1 MTSSGIVYAQ
11 GASEKAEHSLVR
23 LDVMNGAIED
33 LALKDASKKGV
44 VDSSDSLAS
53 SEDLPTGKAV
63 ADYVANQIAGKT
75 SIAYVIDSSSSSGAN
90 AEFNKATSS
99 SIDYFDI
106 DSYSSKSLSTVSG
119 ETITCS
125 DMKVGDI
132 VYTKD
137 ADVKDWFLGAKT
149 DSKLTFYQISADTAT
164 LSGYVQKSGSE
175 MTGTLKLKNSDSA
188 LSVSG
193 PADFSSSVTI
203 SGKNFNYS
211 GIEAAAPDSAGAV
224 WFSDSAVKGKP
235 VYDAEFTYNPKSN
248 ELYVGSVVEGGTAL
262 SDKYEA
268 KGHTHDASLKDSAGN
283 DVSSLSAN
291 TKYKL
296 TAGGDS
302 VTFTT
307 PKDSDTHYTNSLA
320 VEVGDV
326 QAVKFSQD
334 ADKTLKLIAGDNV
347 KLSATAGGGEIKIS
361 SSYVDTDTTYS
372 FAEGDDGGTFEVT
385 PSGGKA
391 QTVQT
396 KAWDASIGEADASDA
411 VDQDLKLGSSY
422 KITAGGDSITFKMP
436 ESSTISI
443 ANDGG
448 LKWVDGKLALNVD
461 GSTLAGG
468 SILDDGT
475 VVTPLYVNAVHVTYS
490 ADAIYPV
497 CASGTSGAQLMRI
510 NPNLSMSSSGVLTA
524 AGGFHSEDGNIYT
537 DAGDIYTSSGGVY
550 ATGDIYTSSGDIYVT
565 GQQDIFAESGNI
577 YTSQGDIYATS
588 GNIYAT
594 AGNIDAGGSMSAG
607 TSLTAGTSIT
617 AGTTITAGGE
627 IKGASFDTSSD
638 ARLKENLEPLE
649 RADGLLDMP
658 LYEFDYREGGR
669 HSMGCLAQDLRKI
682 APELVSEGEDGYLQ
696 VKESKLVY
704 YLMLEVKEL
713 RDRLAKLEGRE

>member
-1 MTSSGIVYAQ
+1 MTSGGVVYAQ

-63 ADYVANQIAGKT
+63 ADYIANQIAGKT

-90 AEFNKATSS
+90 AEFNEATSS

-106 DSYSSKSLSTVSG
+106 DSYSSKSLSTVGG
-119 ETITCS
+119 ETVSCS
-125 DMKVGDI
+125 DLKVGDI

-188 LSVSG
+188 LYVSG
-193 PADFSSSVTI
+193 PADFSSGVTI

-211 GIEAAAPDSAGAV
+211 GIETTTTDSARAI
-224 WFSDSAVKGKP
+224 WFSDSTVKGKP
-235 VYDAEFTYNPKSN
+235 VYDAEFTYNPKSD
-248 ELYVGSVVEGGTAL
+248 ELSVGSVVEGGTSL

-268 KGHTHDASLKDSAGN
+268 KGHTHSASLKDSAGN

-291 TKYKL
+291 TEYKL
-296 TAGGDS
+296 TAGGAS

-320 VEVGDV
+320 VEVGGV

-334 ADKTLKLIAGDNV
+334 ADKTLKLTAGDNV
-347 KLSATAGGGEIKIS
+347 ELSATAGGGEIKIS
-361 SSYVDTDTTYS
+361 SSYVDTDTTYD
-372 FAEGDDGGTFEVT
+372 FEGGTDGGTFKVT

-411 VDQDLKLGSSY
+411 VDQDLKLGTSY

-436 ESSTISI
+436 DNTEAAASNITFDKDETAGYTI
-443 ANDGG
+443 GG
-448 LKWVDGKLALNVD
+448 LKEGVKLQNMSIEEIIYKIFHKFNSPSGLTMTLLKSD
-461 GSTLAGG
+461 GSEVQTSCTYTYPNASPTVTVASIKWSVTRGAEESGTLTLSGAA
-468 SILDDGT
+468 SATSD
-475 VVTPLYVNAVHVTYS
+475 VTGDT
-490 ADAIYPV
+490 
-497 CASGTSGAQLMRI
+497 ASGTITLSSPVEISAGSSSKSFALKYAYEDDAGNQQSINASGKSISFTQNYKRYYGTAST
-510 NPNLSMSSSGVLTA
+510 NAPTATEVAEMSSSTMTSKN
-524 AGGFHSEDGNIYT
+524 FTNTYT
-537 DAGDIYTSSGGVY
+537 LSNSMAVY
-550 ATGDIYTSSGDIYVT
+550 AYPKV
-565 GQQDIFAESGNI
+565 
-577 YTSQGDIYATS
+577 
-588 GNIYAT
+588 
-594 AGNIDAGGSMSAG
+594 
-607 TSLTAGTSIT
+607 
-617 AGTTITAGGE
+617 
-627 IKGASFDTSSD
+627 
-638 ARLKENLEPLE
+638 LKELSSIKDANNFELLSGFNQTTQTI
-649 RADGLLDMP
+649 DGAE
-658 LYEFDYREGGR
+658 YYVY
-669 HSMGCLAQDLRKI
+669 ALRTANTSTPTYTFK
-682 APELVSEGEDGYLQ
+682 
-696 VKESKLVY
+696 
-704 YLMLEVKEL
+704 
-713 RDRLAKLEGRE
+713 